1 MSEMIT
7 KNHALVAEFG
17 DSLDRLLDLLFM
29 VSLSM
34 MNRRKAMLSWLL
46 NLKETAI
53 TISRLYTSFHCHS
66 SLSVKMSFVF
76 FSLDAPVP

>member
-17 DSLDRLLDLLFM
+17 DSIDRLLDLLFM

-34 MNRRKAMLSWLL
+34 MNRRKAMLSRPL

-53 TISRLYTSFHCHS
+53 TISRLYTS
-66 SLSVKMSFVF
+66 
-76 FSLDAPVP
+76 

>member
-34 MNRRKAMLSWLL
+34 MNRRKAMLSRLL

-53 TISRLYTSFHCHS
+53 TISRLYTS
-66 SLSVKMSFVF
+66 
-76 FSLDAPVP
+76 